1 MDIKQRA
8 MRQLIGRKLAPLASL
23 AAQRRFILR
32 ATYDA
37 YYLPEEL
44 LENAADAV
52 RLGASTEGLST
63 EAKGELVELGRL
75 LHESAP
81 DLSSPEFI
89 TTDSCWC
96 ALRVT
101 AQRCLLALGF
111 DLASWES
118 EELSPGSGSTE

>member
-1 MDIKQRA
+1 MVGLLIA
-8 MRQLIGRKLAPLASL
+8 LPGTQLERRL
-23 AAQRRFILR
+23 AA
-32 ATYDA
+32 
-37 YYLPEEL
+37 E
-44 LENAADAV
+44 
-52 RLGASTEGLST
+52 
-63 EAKGELVELGRL
+63 GRL